1 MANILRKKWEIMNS
15 LDFSIL
21 VPYASLLPAAL
32 KITIQIGV
40 AGFILATFI
49 SVIVG
54 CCRSR
59 KMPKIIEIILAIY
72 VEIFRGT
79 PLLVQ
84 LFFVYYGMPSLG
96 FKIPPIAAAVITMG
110 LNSGSYLSENVRAS
124 IMAVDKGQY
133 EAAHMLGYN
142 SFQTNIHIILP
153 QAMRIAIPS
162 FMNGFSSIIK
172 ETSIVSVLPVIEL
185 TKLGN
190 QVYARTYHPFEIYI
204 LLGVIYFVLTFS
216 LTFLAKWLERRA
228 SVWKQ

>member
-1 MANILRKKWEIMNS
+1 MNS

-204 LLGVIYFVLTFS
+204 LTFS

-228 SVWKQ
+228 SVCKQ

>member
-1 MANILRKKWEIMNS
+1 MNS

-40 AGFILATFI
+40 AGFVLATLI

>member
-1 MANILRKKWEIMNS
+1 MG
-15 LDFSIL
+15 DFSIL

>member
-1 MANILRKKWEIMNS
+1 MNS

>member
-1 MANILRKKWEIMNS
+1 
-15 LDFSIL
+15 
-21 VPYASLLPAAL
+21 
-32 KITIQIGV
+32 
-40 AGFILATFI
+40 
-49 SVIVG
+49 
-54 CCRSR
+54 
-59 KMPKIIEIILAIY
+59 
-72 VEIFRGT
+72 
-79 PLLVQ
+79 
-84 LFFVYYGMPSLG
+84 MPSLG

>member
-1 MANILRKKWEIMNS
+1 MNS

-96 FKIPPIAAAVITMG
+96 FKIPPVAAAVITMG

>member
-1 MANILRKKWEIMNS
+1 MNS

-32 KITIQIGV
+32 KITIQIGA
-40 AGFILATFI
+40 AGFILAVFI

-59 KMPKIIEIILAIY
+59 KMPKIIEVILAVY

-96 FKIPPIAAAVITMG
+96 FKIPPIVAAVVTMG

-204 LLGVIYFVLTFS
+204 LLGIIYFVLTFS

-228 SVWKQ
+228 SIVGQL

>member
-1 MANILRKKWEIMNS
+1 MNS

-21 VPYASLLPAAL
+21 VPYESLLPAAL